1 VSPPVTDL
9 LREKRRELGIQPLS
23 GVILERPALLR
34 RGLLIGGGVAAAVA
48 LLSLLVLFQRQLL
61 RARMAPLE
69 RYEAEASDLRAR
81 LAARGKALEEME
93 TTNRNLAEAL
103 TSLHTTSA
111 LLADLQLRT
120 PDGVQLR
127 AAKAQGSSLVLQG
140 WARDPQ
146 SFRRINALQLELQDS
161 PLLKP
166 DAMNLAKA
174 ERIDPPNRPGGADGP
189 ALPRPVSF
197 EMSGPFATLPPARQL
212 EVFEGLGARGMAR
225 RLQLLEREGLLP

>member
-1 VSPPVTDL
+1 MSAPVIDL
-9 LREKRRELGIQPLS
+9 LRERRGELGLSPLS
-23 GVILERPALLR
+23 GVIQQRPALLR
-34 RGLLIGGGVAAAVA
+34 RGLLIGGAVAGAVA
-48 LLSLLVLFQRQLL
+48 LVSVLVLFQRQLV
-61 RARMAPLE
+61 RGRMATLE
-69 RYEAEASDLRAR
+69 KYEAEGSDLRSR
-81 LAARGKALEEME
+81 LAARRKGLKELEA
-93 TTNRNLAEAL
+93 TNRNLAKAL

-127 AAKAQGSSLVLQG
+127 TAKAQGSSLVLQG

-146 SFRRINALQLELQDS
+146 SFRRINALQLELQES

-174 ERIDPPNRPGGADGP
+174 ERIDPPDRPGGAEAP
-189 ALPRPVSF
+189 AAARPVSF
-197 EMSGPFATLPPARQL
+197 EMSGPFASLPPARQL